1 MTEGVQSGGAESAG
15 LDDVQLEHLREK
27 LLRARA
33 EALARLR
40 DQEAIAIATERLPEP
55 MDAAELAREQ
65 GDAALL
71 VELSL
76 ARIRD
81 IDDALTRMDAGR
93 YGLSE
98 RSGTPI
104 GFDRLDAVPWA
115 RTTAD
120 EDGPGV

>member
-1 MTEGVQSGGAESAG
+1 
-15 LDDVQLEHLREK
+15 
-27 LLRARA
+27 
-33 EALARLR
+33 
-40 DQEAIAIATERLPEP
+40 